1 MPALS
6 YTSPISLLY
15 RGKPV
20 LTFSFIGRHRVPR
33 STWKKYCWIFYYFQ
47 KLRQFCSLTLF
58 WPLVAKLRFHLQERF
73 ALGGTVKDATKTPKV
88 RIGARI
94 ERKNSNNDLY
104 CLLIHILTDWWH
116 IIFYPH
122 PHWLIRFNSFL
133 HILILIVQL
142 WDSDATHSCPAS
154 RASSTAGGG
163 SFKMIITKMTIMTK
177 KRGQKLFF
185 RTVI

>member
-33 STWKKYCWIFYYFQ
+33 STWKKYCWIFYHFQ

-104 CLLIHILTDWWH
+104 CLMMHILRGWWH
-116 IIFYPH
+116 LIFY
-122 PHWLIRFNSFL
+122 L
-133 HILILIVQL
+133 
-142 WDSDATHSCPAS
+142 DCPAS
-154 RASSTAGGG
+154 AQWCHTQLSCLKSELDCRRRFLQDDHHQNDDHDKEKG
-163 SFKMIITKMTIMTK
+163 SKIVFLGLWSK
-177 KRGQKLFF
+177 
-185 RTVI
+185 

>member
-1 MPALS
+1 MSCKFLCDYRMFLCRLTMPALS

-20 LTFSFIGRHRVPR
+20 LTFSFIGKHRVPR
-33 STWKKYCWIFYYFQ
+33 STWKKYCWIFYPFQ

-88 RIGARI
+88 RIGAQI

-104 CLLIHILTDWWH
+104 CLLIHILPDWWQ
-116 IIFYPH
+116 IIYLSTPS
-122 PHWLIRFNSFL
+122 LIDQ
-133 HILILIVQL
+133 I
-142 WDSDATHSCPAS
+142 
-154 RASSTAGGG
+154 
-163 SFKMIITKMTIMTK
+163 
-177 KRGQKLFF
+177 
-185 RTVI
+185 